1 MGTSKKK
8 CIVCNQIKN
17 ETEFNREH
25 VIPETIGG
33 VYEIK
38 SVCILCNERFGKKID
53 TPLVNHKVIL
63 INRHEYKLKRSG
75 YRGIPNPFKGI
86 YVQDN
91 GEKYTVNFN
100 QEGEATADILPKFED
115 NVLENNKRVG
125 KLTIAKKDMDKIPR
139 IINREL
145 INRKLYMLDKIMP
158 EPIEIHGEELV
169 LIERTNNNPLI
180 FGALKIAYEFCH
192 EVVPNY
198 VNDELSEK
206 YRKVLLKP
214 IDEDNIG
221 KFLIKD
227 EVLIN
232 AFLNRVLKID
242 TIEKHHH
249 LIFLTPVKNRG
260 TFCFIKLFQ
269 MTVLIKMSKK
279 EMLENEVML
288 FNDVIQG
295 KCGMQI
301 PVNIKSFDVK
311 LKLADDKSKPKGA
324 LTNDN
329 GQTPVFNEKGEILYN
344 HLDKLIGAEYIVP
357 KRNEFIS
364 KSMKIRQEFSNN
376 NFYLKGTD
384 ETGLLKIEAI
394 EFKVRL
400 LI

>member
-1 MGTSKKK
+1 MEKDKKK
-8 CIVCNQIKN
+8 CISCNGFKFDY
-17 ETEFNREH
+17 EFNSEH

-33 VYEIK
+33 VYQIK

-63 INRHEYKLKRSG
+63 INRHEYKLKRGG
-75 YRGIPNPFKGI
+75 YRSIPNPFKGI
-86 YVQDN
+86 YVKDN

-100 QEGEATADILPKFED
+100 QEGEATADIIPNFQD

-145 INRKLYMLDKIMP
+145 NNRKLYILDKIMP
-158 EPIEIHGEELV
+158 EPIESQGEELFLV
-169 LIERTNNNPLI
+169 EVTDNNPLI

-192 EVVPNY
+192 EVVPKY
-198 VNDELSEK
+198 VEDELSEK
-206 YRKVLLKP
+206 FRGILLDLVV
-214 IDEDNIG
+214 DESNRG
-221 KFLIKD
+221 LLIED
-227 EVLIN
+227 EVIKNMFIDRILE
-232 AFLNRVLKID
+232 ID
-242 TIEKHHH
+242 TIKKHHH

-279 EMLENEVML
+279 EMIENEVIL
-288 FNDVIQG
+288 FNDVVQE
-295 KCGMQI
+295 KCGFNI
-301 PVNIKSFDVK
+301 PVNIISFDLK

-329 GQTPVFNEKGEILYN
+329 GQTPVFNEKGEVLYN

-364 KSMKIRQEFSNN
+364 KSMKIRQEFSNKKY
-376 NFYLKGTD
+376 YLKGVD

-394 EFKVRL
+394 DFKVRL